1 MDGTPNRIE
10 SFRRVM
16 FSLSSLLQAVVDRRH
31 TMEAERSG
39 QAMYG
44 WHGRI
49 LRVNL
54 THGTVRE
61 ETFSEEMATKYFG
74 ARGLAIKCL
83 LEGMDPQADPLS
95 PENLLIMATG
105 PLTSTPAPT
114 GNRYLAISKSPL
126 TGALAYSNSG
136 GVFPTMMKRS
146 GYDLFVFEGQAK
158 EPVYLYVDERRAEL
172 RSASH
177 LWGQDTHFTD
187 DRLRAETSKD
197 VAVACI
203 GPAGENLA
211 LIAAIINDKH
221 RAAARSGVGAVMGSK
236 RLKAVV
242 VSGNLKPE
250 LYDPVGLRAVT
261 LEANRELAADIKKG
275 STMRIYGTSYVPD
288 VTNEAGLFPTF
299 NFQYGQFEG
308 TPRINGP
315 TLKEHFLIRHSGC
328 YACPLACARL
338 TEVKAEVWGEKYA
351 GKGEGPEYETIGSL
365 GSACGIDNMAAITK
379 ANYLCNEL
387 GLDTISTG
395 VTIACAM
402 EMYTKGILTEDQIGR
417 PLPFGD
423 ADGMLEM
430 VRRAAYRE
438 GFGDKIA
445 QGSWRLASEFGH
457 PEMSITAKKQEFPSY
472 DARGLKGMG
481 LLYATSNKG
490 ASHMAGDTAYTEL
503 FGVGKKT
510 DGLTYEGK
518 AELTKH
524 FQEIFTLIDAAGLCV
539 FVSVRYA
546 LDTLNGYWPTRITEM
561 INHATGA
568 TYTPESLLEAAE
580 RVYNLERL
588 FLVKAGF
595 TRADDTLASRMM
607 EPMPAGPLKGETFE
621 LDRLLDD
628 YYALRGWDS
637 NGIPTQERLERL
649 GITEWA

>member
-1 MDGTPNRIE
+1 
-10 SFRRVM
+10 
-16 FSLSSLLQAVVDRRH
+16 
-31 TMEAERSG
+31 
-39 QAMYG
+39 MYG

-49 LRVNL
+49 LHVNL
-54 THGTVRE
+54 TQGTIRE
-61 ETFSEEMATKYFG
+61 EVFAEEVARKYFG
-74 ARGLAIKCL
+74 ARGLAIKVL
-83 LEGMDPQADPLS
+83 LEGMDPRADPLS
-95 PENLLIMATG
+95 PEALLVMATG

-114 GNRYLAISKSPL
+114 GNRYLAICKSPL

-146 GYDLFVFEGQAK
+146 GYDLLVFAGRAEK
-158 EPVYLYVDERRAEL
+158 PVYLYVDERKAEL
-172 RSASH
+172 RDAEH
-177 LWGQDTHFTD
+177 LWGKDTHHTVDLIQAETTD
-187 DRLRAETSKD
+187 DTH
-197 VAVACI
+197 VACI
-203 GPAGENLA
+203 GPAGERLA

-236 RLKAVV
+236 NLKAVAV
-242 VSGNLKPE
+242 RGDLKPA
-250 LYDPVGLRAVT
+250 LYDEKALKAVT
-261 LEANRELAADIKKG
+261 LEANRQLGADIKKG
-275 STMRIYGTSYVPD
+275 SSMRIYGTSYVPD
-288 VTNEAGLFPTF
+288 VTNEAGVFPTF
-299 NFQYGQFEG
+299 NFEYGQFEG
-308 TPRINGP
+308 THKINGP

-338 TEVKAEVWGEKYA
+338 TRVDGEIWGEQYA
-351 GKGEGPEYETIGSL
+351 GEGEGPEYETIGSL

-402 EMYTKGILTEDQIGR
+402 EMYTKGILSEKEIGR

-423 ADGMLEM
+423 ADGMIAMLKA
-430 VRRAAYRE
+430 AAYRE
-438 GFGDKIA
+438 GFGDEIA
-445 QGSWRLASEFGH
+445 QGSWRLANSYGH

-503 FGVGKKT
+503 FGVGKKI

-524 FQEIFTLIDAAGLCV
+524 FQDAFTLMDSAGVCV
-539 FVSVRYA
+539 FVAVRYT
-546 LDTLNGYWPTRITEM
+546 LDTLNGYIPTRLTQM
-561 INHATGA
+561 VNHATGSD
-568 TYTPESLLEAAE
+568 YTPETMMEAAE

-588 FLVKAGF
+588 FLTKAGMS
-595 TRADDTLASRMM
+595 RADDTLAQRMA
-607 EPMPAGPLKGETFE
+607 EPMPAGPLEGETFE

-628 YYALRGWDS
+628 YYLARGWDAD
-637 NGIPTQERLERL
+637 GIPTRERLEKL
-649 GITEWA
+649 GIDHHA